1 MKKSN
6 LITVVVLSIT
16 IIAILLFVHLKE
28 SKNNITDYNS
38 SSYSTN
44 SETVSDT
51 ISENPSSFEN
61 VSSVESDTLNT
72 TYSVMTDALFIGDSR
87 TVGIMEYS
95 KINDA
100 DFFCHTGMNV
110 YNVCK
115 QRISVKNIGKVTL
128 TELLQNKK
136 YGKVYI
142 MLGINEL
149 GYNLQSTLKKYNEL
163 IKLIENNQS
172 DAVIFIQANLHVT
185 KSRSD
190 SDNIINNSAINA
202 FNKEISKLADNKNKF
217 YLYANILFDDENC
230 NLSDDKTQDNVHLYA
245 KYYAEWGEWI
255 RSETAKY
262 IKEGWAWYQRTNF
275 ADK

>member
-51 ISENPSSFEN
+51 MSENPSSFEN

-136 YGKVYI
+136 YGKIYI

-217 YLYANILFDDENC
+217 YLDANILFDDENC

-262 IKEGWAWYQRTNF
+262 IKEG
-275 ADK
+275 

>member
-16 IIAILLFVHLKE
+16 IIAILLFVHFKE
-28 SKNNITDYNS
+28 SKNNINDYNS
-38 SSYSTN
+38 SSSTI

-51 ISENPSSFEN
+51 MSENPSGFEN
-61 VSSVESDTLNT
+61 ASSVESNNLNT
-72 TYSVMTDALFIGDSR
+72 AYSVMTDALFIGDSR

-149 GYNLQSTLKKYNEL
+149 GYNLQSTLKKYDEL
-163 IKLIENNQS
+163 IKMIENNQS

-190 SDNIINNSAINA
+190 GDNIINNSAINA
-202 FNKEISKLADNKNKF
+202 FNKEISKLADNKSKF
-217 YLYANILFDDENC
+217 YLDANVLFDDENC

-262 IKEGWAWYQRTNF
+262 IKEGWTWSQRTNF

>member
-51 ISENPSSFEN
+51 MSENPSSFEN

-136 YGKVYI
+136 YGKIYI

-190 SDNIINNSAINA
+190 SD
-202 FNKEISKLADNKNKF
+202 
-217 YLYANILFDDENC
+217 IL
-230 NLSDDKTQDNVHLYA
+230 LT
-245 KYYAEWGEWI
+245 I
-255 RSETAKY
+255 RL
-262 IKEGWAWYQRTNF
+262 
-275 ADK
+275 